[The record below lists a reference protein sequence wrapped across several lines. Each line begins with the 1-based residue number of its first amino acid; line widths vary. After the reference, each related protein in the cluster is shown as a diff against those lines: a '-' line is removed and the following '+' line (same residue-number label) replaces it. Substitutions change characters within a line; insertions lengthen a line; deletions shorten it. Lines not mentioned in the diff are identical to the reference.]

1 MSNKEEEIRTED
13 WLGIMW
19 SVVCG
24 FKWWI
29 VLMNIGFIWFDPSG
43 IWIRFLTG
51 GLKRSAKSLKKVLK
65 EKLLKYNTGKYL

>member
-29 VLMNIGFIWFDPSG
+29 VLMNIGFIWFDPMPYDAGLLMLVVSL
-43 IWIRFLTG
+43 FLGFVTVH
-51 GLKRSAKSLKKVLK
+51 LIY
-65 EKLLKYNTGKYL
+65 KLFKI